1 MFDADLRKK
10 IVELIQNNTHQASPF
25 VPNETHV
32 PVSGKCIGNDELA
45 LMTEAVLDGWL
56 TTGRFNDSFE
66 KSLSQFLGV
75 DNVLTVNS
83 GSSANLIAL
92 ATLTSPELGKRS
104 IKPNDEVITVA
115 AGFPTT
121 IAPILQIGAVPV
133 FIDVDI
139 QTWNAD
145 LSILKKAITSK
156 TKAVI
161 LAHTLGI
168 PYDAEKVACFCKKNG
183 LWFIED
189 CCDALGSKWND
200 TLVGNFGDIATL
212 SFYPAHHITTGEGGA
227 VFTKQSKL
235 ARLAT
240 SFRDWGRHCHCRPG
254 QDNSCGHRFD
264 GKYGDLPI
272 GYDHKYVYS
281 HAGYNL
287 KTTDIQAAC
296 GLVQLE
302 RLPEFISLRKQNYLY
317 LKQLLDDI
325 PNIHFPKL
333 SSKSDPSWFG
343 FPLLL
348 DPQSPLSRV
357 ELLKKLDEHNIGS
370 RLLFAGNAI
379 RQPFMKTKSYRV
391 VGNLSNTDIF
401 MNQGMW
407 LGIWPGLT
415 REMLE
420 FTANVL
426 HQCFHTKI
434 R

>member
-168 PYDAEKVACFCKKNG
+168 PYDAEKVAYFCKKNG

-325 PNIHFPKL
+325 PNIQFPKL

-370 RLLFAGNAI
+370 RLLFAGNAT